1 MHMDFLMPDTL
12 FLAAI
17 AFFSYAAQSISGFGS
32 TVVAV
37 TLGAHFFPL
46 PVLIPSLVFLDMLL
60 NGYLTYRYAGHIQH
74 RLLWTRIIPFMAAGV
89 AAGLVL
95 FDLLAGNVLKQ
106 VLGLFVMVIS
116 VREMISLFTRSQKL
130 VPPVLQKVLFVLA
143 GVIHGL
149 YASGGPLVVY
159 AASRL
164 PLDKTAFRAVLT
176 TLWGF
181 LSALMTGYFILNG
194 QWTRDTATLTLLL
207 LPSVGAGLVAG
218 EMLHKRLAERH
229 FRFFVYIVLF
239 AAGATLI

>member
-1 MHMDFLMPDTL
+1 MPDTL

-116 VREMISLFTRSQKL
+116 IREMISLFTRSQKV

-181 LSALMTGYFILNG
+181 LSALMTVYFILNG
-194 QWTRDTATLTLLL
+194 QWTSQQTPRIDRFVIPFPYSVLIQFSNRKPSTLKNSRLLL
-207 LPSVGAGLVAG
+207 VTRIKDSLWA
-218 EMLHKRLAERH
+218 
-229 FRFFVYIVLF
+229 
-239 AAGATLI
+239 

>member
-1 MHMDFLMPDTL
+1 MDFWISDAI
-12 FLAAI
+12 FLAGI

-46 PVLIPSLVFLDMLL
+46 TVLIPSLVLLDLLL
-60 NGYLTYRYAGHIQH
+60 NGYLTVRYAGHIQH

-89 AAGLVL
+89 AAGLLL
-95 FDLLAGNVLKQ
+95 FDLLAGDLLKQ
-106 VLGLFVMVIS
+106 LLGLFVMVIS
-116 VREMISLFTRSQKL
+116 AREIISLYTRSQKT
-130 VPPVLQKVLFVLA
+130 VHPVVQKVFFVMA

-164 PLDKTAFRAVLT
+164 KLGKTAFRALLT
-176 TLWGF
+176 TLWSF
-181 LSALMTGYFILNG
+181 LSALMTLYFILNG
-194 QWTRDTATLTLLL
+194 QWTGETVRLTLIL
-207 LPSVGAGLVAG
+207 LPSVAAGLAAG
-218 EMLHKRLAERH
+218 EILHKRLTERH
-229 FRFFVYIVLF
+229 FSFFVYIVLF

>member
-1 MHMDFLMPDTL
+1 MDFLMPDTL

-89 AAGLVL
+89 AAGL
-95 FDLLAGNVLKQ
+95 
-106 VLGLFVMVIS
+106 I
-116 VREMISLFTRSQKL
+116 
-130 VPPVLQKVLFVLA
+130 
-143 GVIHGL
+143 
-149 YASGGPLVVY
+149 
-159 AASRL
+159 
-164 PLDKTAFRAVLT
+164 
-176 TLWGF
+176 
-181 LSALMTGYFILNG
+181 
-194 QWTRDTATLTLLL
+194 
-207 LPSVGAGLVAG
+207 AG
-218 EMLHKRLAERH
+218 EMLHKRLTERH

>member
-1 MHMDFLMPDTL
+1 MDFLISDAL
-12 FLAAI
+12 FLAGI

-46 PVLIPSLVFLDMLL
+46 FVLIPSLVLLDLLL
-60 NGYLTYRYAGHIQH
+60 NGYLTFRYAGHIQH

-95 FDLLAGNVLKQ
+95 FDLLAGDILKQ
-106 VLGLFVMVIS
+106 MLGLFVMVIS
-116 VREMISLFTRSQKL
+116 VKEMLSLFTKSQKA
-130 VPPVLQKVLFVLA
+130 VHPVVQKVFFVLA

-176 TLWGF
+176 TLWSF
-181 LSALMTGYFILNG
+181 LSALMTLYFIQNG
-194 QWTRDTATLTLLL
+194 QWTGETAKLTLIL
-207 LPSVGAGLVAG
+207 LPSVTAGLAAG
-218 EMLHKRLAERH
+218 EILHKRLTEQH